1 VAYYTEFLC
10 FKKRKL
16 QPAVCNHG
24 ENNSYL
30 FDFDDF
36 NQVAFAKRRGVQ
48 QNRQTYRINNL

>member
-1 VAYYTEFLC
+1 VVYYTKFLC

-24 ENNSYL
+24 AKYSYH
-30 FDFDDF
+30 FDFYDF